1 MSDLRL
7 DHEGGLLTITL
18 DRPAA
23 RNALTSALLRELTE
37 VLRGPACEPG
47 VAVVVLT
54 GSDPAFCAG
63 LDLKELAQDPQ
74 GLIAT
79 AMDPASNPFRALAE
93 VPVPTM
99 AAVNGAA
106 YTGGLELVLACDFAL
121 AAEQARFAD
130 THAKVGVPPAQG
142 MPALLSAAV
151 GVPLAKRMSLTGLPV
166 DAATALRAGLVTEVL
181 PHTALLERARE
192 LAAAVQA
199 CDARGVRA
207 VKALYDEGLAGTR
220 AQWLALE
227 QAQAGAWSSSPLP

>member
-1 MSDLRL
+1 MPDLHLNR
-7 DHEGGLLTITL
+7 DGGVLTVIL

-37 VLRGPACEPG
+37 ALRGPACEPG
-47 VAVVVLT
+47 VSAVVIT

-79 AMDPASNPFRALAE
+79 AMEPATNPFRAVRE
-93 VPVPTM
+93 IPVPTI

-106 YTGGLELVLACDFAL
+106 YTGGLELVLACDFAV
-121 AAEQARFAD
+121 ASEQARFAD

-151 GVPLAKRMSLTGLPV
+151 GVPFAKRMSLTGLPV
-166 DAATALRAGLVTEVL
+166 DAATALQAGLVTEVL
-181 PHTALLERARE
+181 PHAALLERARQ
-192 LAAAVQA
+192 LAASVEA
-199 CDARGVRA
+199 CDPSAVRA
-207 VKALYDEGLAGTR
+207 VKGLYDEGLSGTR

-227 QAQAGAWSSSPLP
+227 QTQARRWSSLPGS

>member
-1 MSDLRL
+1 MPDLRL
-7 DHEGGLLTITL
+7 NRDGGLLTVTL

-23 RNALTSALLRELTE
+23 RNALASALLRELTE

-47 VAVVVLT
+47 VSVVVLT

-74 GLIAT
+74 ALIAT
-79 AMDPASNPFRALAE
+79 AMDPATNPFRALAE
-93 VPVPTM
+93 VPVPTI

-106 YTGGLELVLACDFAL
+106 YTGGLELVLACDIAI
-121 AAEQARFAD
+121 ASEQARFAD

-151 GVPLAKRMSLTGLPV
+151 GVSFAKRMSLTGLPV
-166 DAATALRAGLVTEVL
+166 DAATALQAGLVTEVL
-181 PHTALLERARE
+181 PHATLLKRASQ

-227 QAQAGAWSSSPLP
+227 QAQARAWSSSPAS

>member
-1 MSDLRL
+1 VPDLRL
-7 DHEGGLLTITL
+7 DCDGGLLTITL

-37 VLRGPACEPG
+37 ALRGPACEPG
-47 VAVVVLT
+47 VSVVVLT

-74 GLIAT
+74 ALIAT
-79 AMDPASNPFRALAE
+79 AMDPAANPFRALSE
-93 VPVPTM
+93 VPVPTI

-106 YTGGLELVLACDFAL
+106 YTGGLELVLACDFAV
-121 AAEQARFAD
+121 ASEQARFAD
-130 THAKVGVPPAQG
+130 THGKVGVPPAQG

-151 GVPLAKRMSLTGLPV
+151 GVPFAKRLSLTGLPI
-166 DAATALRAGLVTEVL
+166 DAATALQAGLVTEVL
-181 PHTALLERARE
+181 PHTTLLERARQ

-227 QAQAGAWSSSPLP
+227 QAQARAWSSSPAS